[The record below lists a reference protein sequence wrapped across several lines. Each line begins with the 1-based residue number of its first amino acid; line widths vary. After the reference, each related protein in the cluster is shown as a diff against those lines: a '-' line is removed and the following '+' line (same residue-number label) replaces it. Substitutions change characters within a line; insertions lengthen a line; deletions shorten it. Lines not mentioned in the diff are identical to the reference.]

1 MSLRTSTLPR
11 VQVLLNPV
19 AGVGKPETTATNGKH
34 RRDVYTAHAWAKLRT
49 SGSRRRKVLE
59 EEATETGPS
68 PPTAPTVID
77 ASVDTI
83 SQLAVSISE
92 LHHLVPALRH
102 DLSTSN
108 PPLTTVPSSSPPA
121 PAPPTAPTPTA
132 AQPSGELQLR
142 RLFPWISK
150 EVAQLVYNDRLP
162 PHDLGKLRN
171 PAKVAT
177 SKDAEPGVL
186 VNGVHVTVPEPTG
199 RAQGDAAYAD
209 ACRDGRSR
217 PT

>member
-1 MSLRTSTLPR
+1 MDE
-11 VQVLLNPV
+11 Q
-19 AGVGKPETTATNGKH
+19 
-34 RRDVYTAHAWAKLRT
+34 
-49 SGSRRRKVLE
+49 
-59 EEATETGPS
+59 
-68 PPTAPTVID
+68 
-77 ASVDTI
+77 VDTI

-150 EVAQLVYNDRLP
+150 EVAQLVYDDRLP

-186 VNGVHVTVPEPTG
+186 VNGVCVTVPDPTG
-199 RAQGDAAYAD
+199 RAQGDGWGEYEAVSELAVGSEVV
-209 ACRDGRSR
+209 CSG
-217 PT
+217 